1 MSWLRGRL
9 TRDVSIQP
17 RIDQACEGEES
28 FLGLLRVF
36 ARPQRSVHSN
46 QGMVGSVQ
54 KERVEYQVSIYQIF
68 ARQPPAMRPVPEQ
81 NQLAIGSARHQVPI
95 RHKSSC
101 SLKLESGSA

>member
-68 ARQPPAMRPVPEQ
+68 ARQRRPCAQYQ
-81 NQLAIGSARHQVPI
+81 NKTSWRSAPHAIKYRFATKAVAP
-95 RHKSSC
+95 
-101 SLKLESGSA
+101 